1 MTHDEY
7 KSGGSSADLPAIQV
21 AEVPNRATRNPRNA
35 FTILKTTNGKLASK
49 RFVADE
55 QGRVTKID
63 YDAGKHFTVIEAPA
77 SNIAELSS
85 MLNLV
90 EPRRDCLVIRGAPR
104 TDLDASQTQQ
114 RLKTNFQ
121 SPPAG
126 RSWVLIDA
134 DKIKLPPG
142 MSLQQDISA
151 VCEYFIGLLPLE
163 FHNSSY
169 HWQLS
174 SSAGMGDPSIVSLH
188 LWFWLDRPIP
198 DALLKRWALHW
209 NAQAGSKLIDPAL
222 INDVQAHY
230 TAAPMFEGLS
240 DPFPVRSG
248 LVRKAIDEVALR
260 LPDLK
265 KAPPTRVRVSS
276 LQPGKGFETILGQI
290 GDHEGGLGFH
300 LPILR
305 AVASYV
311 GTHGQDGTDIEAL
324 YDVVRAKVLAADRSS
339 HDSDDYIEQMASR
352 EHIVRAIEQGIVKY
366 GNPSNPRRKSRQI
379 PGVPPHFASKQVAA
393 ADGAAMLRRAVEGF
407 FGQKR

>member
-1 MTHDEY
+1 MMHDEY
-7 KSGGSSADLPAIQV
+7 RGSGSSGELPANQV
-21 AEVPNRATRNPRNA
+21 AEVPNRATNNQRNA
-35 FTILKTTNGKLASK
+35 FTVLKTTNGRLASK

-63 YDAGKHFTVIEAPA
+63 FNAGKHFTVIEAPA

-104 TDLDASQTQQ
+104 TDLDTSRTQQ

-126 RSWVLIDA
+126 RSWVFIDA

-142 MSLQQDISA
+142 LNLQQDISA
-151 VCEYFIGLLPLE
+151 VCEYFIGLLPPE
-163 FHNSSY
+163 FHSSSY

-188 LWFWLDRPIP
+188 LWFWLDRPVP
-198 DALLKRWALHW
+198 DALLKGWALDW
-209 NAQAGSKLIDPAL
+209 NAKAGTKLIDPL
-222 INDVQAHY
+222 LFNDVQAHY
-230 TAAPMFEGLS
+230 TAAPIFEGLS

-248 LVRKAIDEVALR
+248 LVRKELDEVALR

-265 KAPPTRVRVSS
+265 RISPTRVRTKA
-276 LQPGKGFETILGQI
+276 LQTSGGFDTILGQI

-300 LPILR
+300 DPIIR
-305 AVASYV
+305 AVASYAS
-311 GTHGQDGTDIEAL
+311 THGRDGTDIEAL
-324 YDVVRAKVLAADRSS
+324 YEDVRAKVLAADRSK
-339 HDSDDYIEQMASR
+339 HDDDYIEQMASR
-352 EHIVRAIEQGIVKY
+352 EHIVRAIEQAIAKF
-366 GNPSNPRRKSRQI
+366 GNPSNPRRKSLQI
-379 PGVPPHFASKQVAA
+379 PGVRPHFTSKPVAT
-393 ADGAAMLRRAVEGF
+393 ADATTMLERVIDGF
-407 FGQKR
+407 FDSKP